1 MLSIYNRSP
10 FQLIDN
16 MSQLPFG
23 MDNVYVISDAKYA
36 ELRKNQAVEEIAV
49 LQKRLNAYEKS
60 AEQLKATITE
70 LQTEHGLLPEASV
83 E

>member
-1 MLSIYNRSP
+1 MLSLYNRSP

-23 MDNVYVISDAKYA
+23 IDNVYVISDAKYA
-36 ELRKNQAVEEIAV
+36 ELRKTQAEQEIAV
-49 LQKRLNAYEKS
+49 LTKRLNAYEKS
-60 AEQLKATITE
+60 ANQLRETITE

>member
-1 MLSIYNRSP
+1 M
-10 FQLIDN
+10 IDN

-23 MDNVYVISDAKYA
+23 VDNVFVISDAKYA
-36 ELRKNQAVEEIAV
+36 ELRKNQAEQEIAV

-60 AEQLKATITE
+60 AEQLKTTITE

>member
-1 MLSIYNRSP
+1 MLSLYNQTP
-10 FQLIDN
+10 FHLIDH

-23 MDNVYVISDAKYA
+23 VDNIFVISDAKYA
-36 ELRKNQAVEEIAV
+36 ELRKNQAEQEIAV
-49 LQKRLNAYEKS
+49 LTKRLNAYEKS

>member
-36 ELRKNQAVEEIAV
+36 ELRKNQAEEEIAV
-49 LQKRLNAYEKS
+49 LQKRLSAYEKS

>member
-1 MLSIYNRSP
+1 MLSLYNRSP

-36 ELRKNQAVEEIAV
+36 ELRKNQAEQEIAV
-49 LQKRLNAYEKS
+49 LTKRLNAYEKS
-60 AEQLKATITE
+60 ANQLRETITE

>member
-1 MLSIYNRSP
+1 MLSLYNRSP

-16 MSQLPFG
+16 ISQLPFG
-23 MDNVYVISDAKYA
+23 IDNVYVISDAKYA
-36 ELRKNQAVEEIAV
+36 ELRKNQAEQEIAV
-49 LQKRLNAYEKS
+49 LTKRLNAYEKS
-60 AEQLKATITE
+60 ANQLRETITE